1 MEWEGYK
8 LKRKFDAHRL
18 VQISAVAAFYF
29 VMTVVFSPISFGAIQ
44 FRLSEIL
51 VLLCFYKRDYCY
63 SLILGCALANLFSPM
78 GVYDVIFGTL
88 ATVLSVICIYKSKNL
103 LLASLFPT
111 LSCIIVGLELHWV
124 LDLPLLMTSLTVML
138 GEFVVVTVL
147 GYPLFKEF
155 EKSTIFEVM
164 IGKDRKFEKISR

>member
-1 MEWEGYK
+1 M
-8 LKRKFDAHRL
+8 KRKFDVHRL
-18 VQISAVAAFYF
+18 VQISAVAAFYV

-44 FRLSEIL
+44 FRLSEML
-51 VLLCFYKRDYCY
+51 VLLCFYKKDYCY
-63 SLILGCALANLFSPM
+63 SLVLGCALANLFSPM
-78 GVYDVIFGTL
+78 GIYDVIFGTL
-88 ATVLSVICIYKSKNL
+88 ATVFSVICIYRSKNL

-124 LDLPLLMTSLTVML
+124 LDLPLFMTSLTVML
-138 GEFVVVTVL
+138 GEFVVVTIF

-164 IGKDRKFEKISR
+164 IRKDRKFEKISR